1 MNHWIIPTEQNRK
14 VGIIQLEFRWINLFY
29 GDRKINIKILSWYF
43 PTEFLSA
50 VNLVNSCRFYLW
62 FSVSKVRLTS
72 TCNIAFH
79 QKNPAVN
86 DDGCVLGNKQ
96 HFTFDRSQEMRE
108 EIFLC
113 TRVSQNKSRHQSRKH
128 SLGNKPWRNCCQLV
142 GKRTETNTPFVK

>member
-1 MNHWIIPTEQNRK
+1 MKKTQFVFSNK
-14 VGIIQLEFRWINLFY
+14 VSLSCQFGKFLQ
-29 GDRKINIKILSWYF
+29 ILSVIF
-43 PTEFLSA
+43 P
-50 VNLVNSCRFYLW
+50 
-62 FSVSKVRLTS
+62 SKVRLTS

-79 QKNPAVN
+79 QKPRCKRLWVRTTINN
-86 DDGCVLGNKQ
+86 NNNKQ

-128 SLGNKPWRNCCQLV
+128 SLGNKPWWNCCQLV